1 MADEAKAK
9 GNAAFSSG
17 DYPAAIHHFSDAIAL
32 APSNHVLYSNRS
44 AAYASLKNYAD
55 ALADAKKT
63 VELKPDWS
71 KGYSRLGAAH
81 LGLSQYDDAISAY
94 KRGLEID
101 PHNEPLK
108 SGLADAQKALAA
120 ASRPRPSASNP
131 FGDAFSGPEM
141 WARLTADPTTRA
153 YLQQPDFVKM
163 MQDIQRDPN
172 NLNLHLKDQRIMQ
185 ALGVLLN
192 VKIQTPPTG
201 ADTDMPDSPSPSAAA
216 SERKR
221 AAEAEPAKQPEP
233 EPEPEPVPMELTGEE
248 KDAKQKKAEALK
260 EKEAGNAAY
269 KKKDFDTAIQHYTK
283 ALELDDEDI
292 SYLTNR
298 AAVYL
303 EMGKYEECIK
313 DCDKAV
319 ERGRELRSDFKMIA
333 RALTRKGNALVKMA
347 KCSKD
352 YESAIETYQKA
363 LTEHRNPDTL
373 KKLNEAEKAKKELEQ
388 QEYFDPKLADDER
401 EKGNEF
407 FKQQKYPDAVK
418 HYTESIRRNPKDP
431 RAYSNRA
438 ACYTKLGA
446 MPEGLKD
453 AEKCIELDPT
463 FVKGY
468 TRKGAVQYF
477 MKEYDKALETY
488 REGLKYDSNNQEL
501 LEGIRTCIQQIN
513 KASRGDL
520 SPDELKERQAKA
532 MQDPEIQNIL
542 QDPVMRQVLIDF
554 QENPK
559 AAQEHTKNPMVMNKI
574 QKLVSAGIVQMK

>member
-17 DYPAAIHHFSDAIAL
+17 DYTAAIRHFSDAIAL
-32 APSNHVLYSNRS
+32 SPTNHVLYSNRS
-44 AAYASLKNYAD
+44 AAYASLQNYTD
-55 ALADAKKT
+55 ALTDAKKT

-81 LGLSQYDDAISAY
+81 IGLGQHSDAVSAY
-94 KRGLEID
+94 KKGLEID
-101 PHNEPLK
+101 PNNDALK
-108 SGLADAQKALAA
+108 SGLADAQAA
-120 ASRPRPSASNP
+120 ASRSRSGPPPSGSP

-141 WARLTADPTTRA
+141 WAKLTADPATRA

-163 MQDIQRDPN
+163 MQDIQKDPN
-172 NLNLHLKDQRIMQ
+172 NLNLFLKDQRVMRAI
-185 ALGVLLN
+185 GVLLN
-192 VKIQTPPTG
+192 VKIQTANDDFDIPE
-201 ADTDMPDSPSPSAAA
+201 AEAEAEASSSSPLQ

-221 AAEAEPAKQPEP
+221 AAEPEP
-233 EPEPEPVPMELTGEE
+233 EPQPEPMEVPDEE
-248 KDAKQKKAEALK
+248 KEVKERKVQAQK

-269 KKKDFDTAIQHYTK
+269 KKKDFDTAIQHYSK

-303 EMGKYEECIK
+303 EMGKYEECMK

-319 ERGRELRSDFKMIA
+319 ERGRELRSDYKMVA
-333 RALTRKGNALVKMA
+333 RALTRKGNALVKLA
-347 KCSKD
+347 KSSKD
-352 YESAIETYQKA
+352 YDPAIETYQKA

-388 QEYFDPKLADDER
+388 QEYFDPKLADEER

-407 FKQQKYPDAVK
+407 FKQQKYPEAIK
-418 HYTESIRRNPKDP
+418 HYTESLRRNPNDP
-431 RAYSNRA
+431 KTYSNRA

-468 TRKGAVQYF
+468 TRKGAVQFF
-477 MKEYDKALETY
+477 MKEHEKALETY
-488 REGLKYDSNNQEL
+488 REGLKHDPNNQEML
-501 LEGIRTCIQQIN
+501 DGISRCVQQIN

-520 SPDELKERQAKA
+520 TPDELKERQAKA

-542 QDPVMRQVLIDF
+542 QDPVMRQVLVDF

-559 AAQEHTKNPMVMNKI
+559 SAQEHTKNPMVMSKI
-574 QKLVSAGIVQMK
+574 QKLISAGIVQMK

>member
-17 DYPAAIHHFSDAIAL
+17 DYAAAVRHFSDAIAL
-32 APSNHVLYSNRS
+32 SPDNHVLYSNRS
-44 AAYASLKNYAD
+44 ASYASLKKYSD

-81 LGLSQYDDAISAY
+81 LGLSQYDDAIAAY
-94 KRGLEID
+94 KKGLEID
-101 PHNEPLK
+101 PNNEPLK
-108 SGLADAQKALAA
+108 YGLADAQAA
-120 ASRPRPSASNP
+120 ASRARSAPANP

-141 WARLTADPTTRA
+141 WARLTADPTTRV

-163 MQDIQRDPN
+163 MQDIQKDPN
-172 NLNLHLKDQRIMQ
+172 KLNLYLKDQRVMQ
-185 ALGVLLN
+185 AIGVLLN
-192 VKIQTPPTG
+192 VKIRTPTDD
-201 ADTDMPDSPSPSAAA
+201 ADMPDSPSP

-221 AAEAEPAKQPEP
+221 AAEAEPPRQPEP
-233 EPEPEPVPMELTGEE
+233 EPEPEPMDLSEEE
-248 KDAKQKKAEALK
+248 KDKKLRKAEAQK
-260 EKEAGNAAY
+260 QKEAGNAAY
-269 KKKDFDTAIQHYTK
+269 KKKDFDTAIHYYSK

-333 RALTRKGNALVKMA
+333 RALTRKGTALVKMA
-347 KCSKD
+347 KSSKD
-352 YESAIETYQKA
+352 FEPAIETFQKA

-373 KKLNEAEKAKKELEQ
+373 KKLNEAEKAKKDLEQ
-388 QEYFDPKLADDER
+388 QEYFDPNLADEER
-401 EKGNEF
+401 EKGNEY
-407 FKQQKYPDAVK
+407 FKQQKYPEAVR
-418 HYTESIRRNPKDP
+418 HYTESLRRNPKDP
-431 RAYSNRA
+431 RTYSNRA

-468 TRKGAVQYF
+468 TRKGAVQFF

-488 REGLKYDSNNQEL
+488 KEGLKHDPNNQEL
-501 LEGIRTCIQQIN
+501 LDGIGRCVQQIN

-520 SPDELKERQAKA
+520 SPEELKERQAKA

-542 QDPVMRQVLIDF
+542 QDPVMRQVLVDF

-574 QKLVSAGIVQMK
+574 QKLISAGIVQMR

>member
-17 DYPAAIHHFSDAIAL
+17 DFNTAIKHFTEAINL
-32 APSNHVLYSNRS
+32 APTNHVLYSNRS
-44 AAYASLKNYAD
+44 AAYASLHQYD
-55 ALADAKKT
+55 AALSDAKKT

-81 LGLSQYDDAISAY
+81 LGLHQYQDAISAY
-94 KRGLEID
+94 KKGLEID
-101 PHNEPLK
+101 PNNEPLK
-108 SGLADAQKALAA
+108 SGLADAQSAA
-120 ASRPRPSASNP
+120 TASSSRARAGPPPSP
-131 FGDAFSGPEM
+131 FGDAFQGPEM
-141 WARLTADPTTRA
+141 WAKLTADPTTRNF
-153 YLQQPDFVKM
+153 LQQPDFVKA
-163 MQDIQRDPN
+163 MQEIQRNPSK
-172 NLNLHLKDQRIMQ
+172 LNEYLKDQRVMQ

-192 VKIQTPPTG
+192 VKFKAG
-201 ADTDMPDSPSPSAAA
+201 DDMDIPEADSPPPQQSTQ
-216 SERKR
+216 
-221 AAEAEPAKQPEP
+221 PAKEEVKKPEPVPEP
-233 EPEPEPVPMELTGEE
+233 EPEPMEISEEE
-248 KDAKQKKAEALK
+248 KEKKEKKEMALK

-269 KKKDFDTAIQHYTK
+269 KKKDFETAIQHYTK

-333 RALTRKGNALVKMA
+333 RALTRKGTALVKMA
-347 KCSKD
+347 KTSKD
-352 YESAIETYQKA
+352 YEPAIETFQKA

-373 KKLNEAEKAKKELEQ
+373 KKLNEAEKAKKDLEQ
-388 QEYFDPKLADDER
+388 QEYFDPKIADEER
-401 EKGNEF
+401 EKGNEC
-407 FKQQKYPDAVK
+407 FKQMKYPEAVK
-418 HYTESIRRNPKDP
+418 HYTESLRRNPKDP
-431 RAYSNRA
+431 KAYSNRA

-446 MPEGLKD
+446 LPEGLKD

-463 FVKGY
+463 FAKGY
-468 TRKGAVQYF
+468 TRKGAVQFF

-488 REGLKYDSNNQEL
+488 QEGLKHDPNNQEL
-501 LEGIRTCIQQIN
+501 IDGVRRCVEQIN

-520 SPDELKERQAKA
+520 SPEELKERQAKA

-542 QDPVMRQVLIDF
+542 SDPVMRQVLIDF

-559 AAQEHTKNPMVMNKI
+559 AAQDHMKNPMVMNKI
-574 QKLVSAGIVQMK
+574 QKLVTAGIVQIR